1 MSWLGGFV
9 DEWARQDKLEI
20 DRIDKIDRKLSTL
33 IPIIREDKVKKRE
46 VERQAE
52 NASNFFE
59 DRLSG
64 VLEGKERDAFLN
76 AVKND
81 PAKAIKIYQEIVE
94 AEKRE
99 GYAKVTGDKLISFY
113 DFIEETIPEGM
124 TRDEWIEK
132 GAKIAATPGIN
143 RDELLLM
150 LTDEDVTLSEIRKIE
165 REYSPYV
172 VPTSSFEDFN
182 FEALDVLSQTFITQ
196 ATNNIVESATAKASL
211 RLTELTSLAAE
222 GSLDNNLER
231 EKIDLENL
239 FTTIERDGDLAIL
252 NTGYGAKAFIEQA
265 EFDRRVTKIP
275 GFLEIFNRF
284 YDEDGKYIGIQ

>member
-33 IPIIREDKVKKRE
+33 IPIIKEDKVKKRE

-113 DFIEETIPEGM
+113 DFIEETIPKGM

-222 GSLDNNLER
+222 GSLDDNLER

-275 GFLEIFNRF
+275 GFLETFNRF

>member
-33 IPIIREDKVKKRE
+33 IPIIKEDKVKKRE

-132 GAKIAATPGIN
+132 GAKIATTPGIN

-222 GSLDNNLER
+222 GSLDDNLER

-275 GFLEIFNRF
+275 GFLETFNRF

>member
-33 IPIIREDKVKKRE
+33 IPIIKEDKVKKRE

-172 VPTSSFEDFN
+172 VPTSSFEDF
-182 FEALDVLSQTFITQ
+182 
-196 ATNNIVESATAKASL
+196 

-222 GSLDNNLER
+222 GSLDDNLER

>member
-33 IPIIREDKVKKRE
+33 IPIIKEDKVKKRE

>member
-1 MSWLGGFV
+1 
-9 DEWARQDKLEI
+9 
-20 DRIDKIDRKLSTL
+20 
-33 IPIIREDKVKKRE
+33 
-46 VERQAE
+46 
-52 NASNFFE
+52 
-59 DRLSG
+59 
-64 VLEGKERDAFLN
+64 
-76 AVKND
+76 
-81 PAKAIKIYQEIVE
+81 
-94 AEKRE
+94 
-99 GYAKVTGDKLISFY
+99 
-113 DFIEETIPEGM
+113 
-124 TRDEWIEK
+124 
-132 GAKIAATPGIN
+132 
-143 RDELLLM
+143 M

-222 GSLDNNLER
+222 GSLDDNLER

-275 GFLEIFNRF
+275 GFLETFNRF

>member
-33 IPIIREDKVKKRE
+33 IPIIKEDKVKKRE

-99 GYAKVTGDKLISFY
+99 GYAKVT
-113 DFIEETIPEGM
+113 
-124 TRDEWIEK
+124 
-132 GAKIAATPGIN
+132 
-143 RDELLLM
+143 
-150 LTDEDVTLSEIRKIE
+150 V
-165 REYSPYV
+165 
-172 VPTSSFEDFN
+172 
-182 FEALDVLSQTFITQ
+182 
-196 ATNNIVESATAKASL
+196 
-211 RLTELTSLAAE
+211 
-222 GSLDNNLER
+222 
-231 EKIDLENL
+231 ENL